1 MLFKALIVI
10 LGYLWFEELYGIPQI
25 VEAIVG
31 CHIEKMRHHR
41 ITKIILIESSA
52 TV

>member
-1 MLFKALIVI
+1 MFRALIVSF
-10 LGYLWFEELYGIPQI
+10 GYLWFEELYGIPQI
-25 VEAIVG
+25 VRAIVG

-41 ITKIILIESSA
+41 ITKIILIESST